1 MSEEEPAW
9 VQREGLTAVAE
20 MELELFSEI
29 AENNSAWN
37 VDSPPH
43 LRYLDRLC
51 WVWENQLKVL
61 RYLRRQTMLDIYQQ
75 GFSKAEA
82 GKFINLKRTRAH
94 ELIQQAAEERLQKQT
109 PF

>member
-9 VQREGLTAVAE
+9 VQSKGFDAIAE
-20 MELELFSEI
+20 MELQLFSEI
-29 AENNSAWN
+29 AEDNSAWN
-37 VDSPPH
+37 VDSPAH
-43 LRYLDRLC
+43 LRYIDRLC

-61 RYLRRQTMLDIYQQ
+61 RYLRRQTMLDIHQQ

-94 ELIQQAAEERLQKQT
+94 ELIEQAVEERLQKQK